1 MAALDR
7 SGGLALDLPFM
18 DQARKQFFGLL
29 ALVDEADNAQLQS
42 SWRNLVECAAEN
54 FAREDIWMRTTGYA
68 SRKAHAIQ
76 HRVVLE
82 VMREGALQAEE
93 GRLLQVREMAQQL
106 RDWYVKHVQAMD
118 AALAFHLRSVRFD
131 PANADVQAQHSLPV
145 WSALRCDPRCDAPA
159 FSGPA

>member
-7 SGGLALDLPFM
+7 SGGLALDSPFM
-18 DQARKQFFGLL
+18 DRARNEFFGLL

-42 SWRNLVECAAEN
+42 AWRDLVECAAEN

-68 SRKAHAIQ
+68 SRKDHAIQ

-93 GRLLQVREMAQQL
+93 GRLLQVREMAHQL

-118 AALAFHLRSVRFD
+118 AALALHLRSVQF
-131 PANADVQAQHSLPV
+131 
-145 WSALRCDPRCDAPA
+145 APA
-159 FSGPA
+159 AARICGRSSPSDRPCVTLQSIPERLP